1 MIPERGRKRDAY
13 IRKLKSERLN
23 ALGETL
29 IDVLED
35 LFATHDNATSI
46 DDKVKVD
53 KLIGETVSRIAG
65 ADKAA
70 EAEAIVR
77 MKELAE
83 ARQGQADLTANLH

>member
-1 MIPERGRKRDAY
+1 MIPERGKKRDAY
-13 IRKLKSERLN
+13 ISKLKKERLN
-23 ALGETL
+23 ALGVAL

-35 LFATHDNATSI
+35 LFWTHDNATSI

-53 KLIGETVSRIAG
+53 KLIGETISRIAG

-77 MKELAE
+77 LKELAE
-83 ARQGQADLTANLH
+83 AGQNQADATAKLH